1 MSIFA
6 IGDSHSIFF
15 HNSPIIKEHWV
26 SFAGL
31 PLTWFRL
38 IKEELDIYNIGNKL
52 GNGHEKY
59 NIKTGDFVL
68 FCYGWNDIQKNINK
82 YAKDDWE
89 TELEK
94 LITNYIILLKN
105 YEKKYNI
112 TSIVLC
118 MYPNP
123 LKISKDINGSNDER
137 TKYIKYTNIQLLN
150 KCKEYNLKF
159 FDIYDM
165 ITGEKG
171 FIKQEYTKDGIHLDY
186 NNSYL
191 RDTIDEKLLLLCK

>member
-1 MSIFA
+1 MTIFA
-6 IGDSHSIFF
+6 IGDSHAIFF
-15 HNSPIIKEHWV
+15 HNSSIIKEHWV

-38 IKEELDIYNIGNKL
+38 LKEGLAIYNIGTKL

-59 NIKTGDFVL
+59 NIQSGDFVL

-82 YAKDDWE
+82 NAKDNYE
-89 TELEK
+89 AELDK
-94 LITNYIILLKN
+94 LINNYIILLKD

-112 TSIVLC
+112 TPIVLC
-118 MYPNP
+118 IYPNP

-137 TKYIKYTNIQLLN
+137 TKYTKYANIQLLN
-150 KCKEYNLKF
+150 KCKEYNVKF

-165 ITGEKG
+165 ISTEHN
-171 FIKQEYTKDGIHLDY
+171 FIKQEYTKDRIHLDY

-191 RDTIDEKLLLLCK
+191 RNTIDEKLLLLCK